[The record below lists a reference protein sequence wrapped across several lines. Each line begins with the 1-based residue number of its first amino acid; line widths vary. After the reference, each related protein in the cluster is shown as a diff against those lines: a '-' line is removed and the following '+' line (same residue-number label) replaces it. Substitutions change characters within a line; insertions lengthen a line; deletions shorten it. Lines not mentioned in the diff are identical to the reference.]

1 MLLPNQRV
9 EIVQYCRQMQ
19 ADELT
24 VGTSGNLSVRYGD
37 HIAITPSGVPY
48 ENLTAASICVV
59 DLDGRPVEEGLAP
72 SSELPMHTRV
82 YAETDAVA
90 VVHTHPLYATA
101 LSTLVDELPAIH
113 YMVAL
118 LGGPV
123 RVAPYAT
130 YGSPELAEGSVRA
143 LAGRYGVILQNHGAT
158 TYGDTLEKAYT
169 RSIYLEWLCR
179 LYHQAQLLG
188 QPRLLPPEEIE
199 RVARMLGGYGQN
211 PLGHGT
217 NSDPVFPLPR
227 SEPAGHH

>member
-19 ADELT
+19 ADGLT
-24 VGTSGNLSVRYGD
+24 VGTSGNLSVRSGD

-59 DLDGRPVEEGLAP
+59 DLDGKPVEDGLAP

-101 LSTLVDELPAIH
+101 LSTLVDELPAVH

-188 QPRLLPPEEIE
+188 QPRLLTPEEIE

-211 PLGHGT
+211 PVGHGA
-217 NSDPVFPLPR
+217 NSDPVLPR
-227 SEPAGHH
+227 PRGEPAGHH